1 MCFSATA
8 SFVAAAVTGTIGVF
22 SIARATDRRD
32 LLLAATPLVF
42 AAQQAI
48 EGMLW
53 TTLTTAPNGEGS
65 GGLIFLF
72 LLIADVLWPI
82 FVPLAVI
89 LGEPDAR
96 RRQLILACLLAGIG
110 AGGWMLSLLL
120 TQPARAFIQHEH
132 IAYEMG
138 FDGSVLVSV
147 AYLAATALSLLLSS
161 RRAVVAFGVIAGCG
175 SFITW
180 LFYWE
185 AYVSVWCFF
194 AAAASVVLLCHFE
207 WVRMHRLR
215 TASA

>member
-8 SFVAAAVTGTIGVF
+8 SFVTAAITGAIGV
-22 SIARATDRRD
+22 ITLARATDRRD

-42 AAQQAI
+42 AVQQAI

-53 TTLTTAPNGEGS
+53 TTLTVAPHGELS

-72 LLIADVLWPI
+72 LLIADVFWPI

-96 RRQLILACLLAGIG
+96 RRQLMLACLVAGIG
-110 AGGWMLSLLL
+110 ASGWMLSLLL
-120 TQPARAFIQHEH
+120 TQPTRAFIQHEH

-147 AYLAATALSLLLSS
+147 AYLASTAVSLLLSS
-161 RRAVVAFGVIAGCG
+161 RRAVVALGVIVGCG
-175 SFITW
+175 SFIAW

-207 WVRMHRLR
+207 WVRVQRLR
-215 TASA
+215 TARA